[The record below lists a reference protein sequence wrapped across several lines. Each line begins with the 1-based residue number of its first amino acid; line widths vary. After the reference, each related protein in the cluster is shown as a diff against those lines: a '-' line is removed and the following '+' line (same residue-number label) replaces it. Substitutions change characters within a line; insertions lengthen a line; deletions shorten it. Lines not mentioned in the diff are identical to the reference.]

1 MFPAVFVGLTIV
13 SLVINRT
20 IAKYKNRSLLKE
32 VAIMDTANH
41 NDDNAPVLDW
51 TGHPLVDVG
60 IATLCAMANK
70 DDPRKLTLND
80 LDHAADEM
88 AEYYFSGLMTSYNS
102 CVFTMN
108 AYDNAT
114 SSPKTKKEYE
124 YKVLRAHRSDG
135 DEGAKGLI
143 CPFSGKPATHLI
155 ERRQMPMLTGENV
168 LNFYPSLRGALPI
181 AGPYLTAL
189 QALPLGGRRVEGKLL
204 IAHSDFP
211 PLTVDFAMKYLHDN
225 RRLLGALRNNSL
237 PQQDGPSSIL
247 YRELAVWDSKKKQ
260 PKYPDAKS
268 AGSLIASDLMELWS
282 NRQEPF
288 VKNHPVSITAYWL
301 SNSGQGPSLDVFHLP
316 SQLIRF
322 LSLANLASYNRYWKE
337 LIAKGWQKPVG
348 SGDNVPGGPGRSR
361 NSVLADLFDIFTDIP
376 LNLQA
381 AKTFLRRH
389 LLRASPQ
396 RLLSADNNMDYQG
409 RLNRPELVCWPLTEL
424 FLEEVIGLDPRHIQS
439 IKNFADTLASHIEQT
454 NDRSLFQQ
462 IVYSR
467 YPWELRN
474 ALTKAQRN
482 QAKTKNQLLFGLDE
496 YLEVFEAEDLVG
508 KSDWSLTRDLI
519 SIRLVEQLY
528 KNQWFEKD
536 DNKEL
541 LDDPDNEEAS

>member
-1 MFPAVFVGLTIV
+1 MGAAAQNNGNSPI
-13 SLVINRT
+13 
-20 IAKYKNRSLLKE
+20 
-32 VAIMDTANH
+32 
-41 NDDNAPVLDW
+41 LDW

-60 IATLCAMANK
+60 IATLCAMVNK
-70 DDPRKLTLND
+70 DDPRKLTLTD

-124 YKVLRAHRSDG
+124 NRVLRAHRSTG
-135 DEGAKGLI
+135 DAGAKGLT

-168 LNFYPSLRGALPI
+168 LNFFPSLRGALPI
-181 AGPYLTAL
+181 AGPYLVAL

-204 IAHSDFP
+204 VAHSDYP
-211 PLTVDFAMKYLHDN
+211 PLTIDFATRYLQDN
-225 RRLLGALRNNSL
+225 RRLLGALRDNRL
-237 PQQDGPSSIL
+237 LQQNGPSPYL
-247 YRELAVWDSKKKQ
+247 EREHAVWDPGKKR
-260 PKYPDAKS
+260 PKYPDAKG
-268 AGSLIASDLMELWS
+268 AETLIASDLMELWS
-282 NRQEPF
+282 KRHESF
-288 VKNHPVSITAYWL
+288 VREHPVSITAYWL
-301 SNSGQGPSLDVFHLP
+301 SNSGQGPSLEVFYLP

-322 LSLANLASYNRYWKE
+322 LSLANLVSYNNYWQT
-337 LIAKGWQKPVG
+337 LLSRGWNKPVG
-348 SGDNVPGGPGRSR
+348 SGHSIPGGPGRSR
-361 NSVLADLFDIFTDIP
+361 NNVLADLLDIYNDSY
-376 LNLQA
+376 LNIEA

-389 LLRASPQ
+389 LLRAAPQ
-396 RLLSADNNMDYQG
+396 RLFSADSKDFEG
-409 RLNRPELVCWPLTEL
+409 RLNSPEIVCWPLTEL
-424 FLEEVIGLDPRHIQS
+424 FIKEVMGMDPRHIQS
-439 IKNFADTLASHIEQT
+439 IKNFADTLAAHIEQT
-454 NDRSLFQQ
+454 NDKNLFRQ

-467 YPWELRN
+467 HPWQLRS

-482 QAKTKNQLLFGLDE
+482 EAKTNNKLLFGLDE

-528 KNQWFEKD
+528 KHHWFEKD

-541 LDDPDNEEAS
+541 LDDLESQEVS